1 MHAPSLSLQPKSD
14 VSDFGQPIK
23 WPNSG
28 KPEFGRK
35 RGRGRCG
42 ADPSQPVGRQGAGMP
57 NDRAFVRSGCRF
69 YLLDRRKAVLT
80 QQIAACARL
89 GGRIRGGR
97 RIRRGLRAVSRYSV
111 IGFVIG
117 ILRYAASSGY
127 LPTLFFRQSSSQSR
141 ATSQPS
147 STQLLRELAAAIK
160 FGRILQFV
168 GGLFLHLDRT
178 HGHLLVVSPKVLVE
192 PAPLVDLQNEIQLFV
207 Q

>member
-111 IGFVIG
+111 IGFVMGFCDTRRLPDICR
-117 ILRYAASSGY
+117 LYSSAS
-127 LPTLFFRQSSSQSR
+127 RR
-141 ATSQPS
+141 ANPGPPRSLHHTASPRTRGCDQIWTHIAVRRRSFPS
-147 STQLLRELAAAIK
+147 S
-160 FGRILQFV
+160 
-168 GGLFLHLDRT
+168 
-178 HGHLLVVSPKVLVE
+178 
-192 PAPLVDLQNEIQLFV
+192 
-207 Q
+207 